1 MTRSARTILMG
12 GGRVEERGAPNRPRN
27 LLPTRIPLLAGCL
40 ITALLLACALFLQG
54 CTHSA
59 PQSHNTGVY
68 LLIDTSGTYNKQVN
82 KAEQIILFALS
93 RLQPSDSIAVAR
105 IDTGSFSEKNI
116 IAKATFDDRPTTA
129 NQQKRAFASRVEKF
143 IDESQPAPYT
153 DITGGLLQAIEFLK
167 EKDPGRKEILIFSDM
182 KEELAKGYVRDN
194 LSLDFKGFDVVAL
207 NVTKLRSD
215 NFDPREYLTRLDSW
229 RDKVEKGGG
238 HWRVINDLDRL
249 DGLL

>member
-1 MTRSARTILMG
+1 MKRMLSITGIPPTLAGART
-12 GGRVEERGAPNRPRN
+12 R
-27 LLPTRIPLLAGCL
+27 
-40 ITALLLACALFLQG
+40 TALLLAAALFLG
-54 CTHSA
+54 SCSA
-59 PQSHNTGVY
+59 ASVPRNTGVY
-68 LLIDTSGTYNKQVN
+68 LLIDTSGTYNKQVS

-93 RLQPSDSIAVAR
+93 RLQPADSIAVAR

-116 IAKATFDDRPTTA
+116 IAKATFDERPTTA

-143 IDESQPAPYT
+143 IDESNPAPYT

-182 KEELAKGYVRDN
+182 KEDLAKGYVRDN
-194 LSLDFKGFDVVAL
+194 LPLDFKGFDVVAL

-215 NFDPREYLTRLDSW
+215 NFDPREYLSRLDSW
-229 RDKVEKGGG
+229 RAKVEKAGG